1 MCYPRLPVG
10 SGLLTRVG
18 VGSSKS
24 SSLVWQA
31 QLWLCPSVTVP
42 CNSRRGQRNLWGG
55 GGGSCQIMIG
65 QLYIFVVSGL
75 YLLLIYDVIL
85 CSYFCPRWSLYLF
98 FLFLLIKS
106 PVDSVL
112 LKHLNIRDG
121 SISISA
127 LVKYSPKFS
136 VILCLVHCS
145 HHSLR
150 PCLSGTTTGIPGAPA
165 LDAEFFSPSSRFL
178 MTSCFETHGTLS
190 FSPCIS
196 LLLYPLVSK
205 AFLNLSHASL

>member
-10 SGLLTRVG
+10 SGLLTRVV
-18 VGSSKS
+18 VGSNKS
-24 SSLVWQA
+24 SSLVCDK
-31 QLWLCPSVTVP
+31 LNCVRVCLLLSRVT
-42 CNSRRGQRNLWGG
+42 RGEVKEICEV
-55 GGGSCQIMIG
+55 GGSCQIMIG

-75 YLLLIYDVIL
+75 YLLLIYDDIF

-127 LVKYSPKFS
+127 SVKYSPK
-136 VILCLVHCS
+136 LCVA
-145 HHSLR
+145 
-150 PCLSGTTTGIPGAPA
+150 LS
-165 LDAEFFSPSSRFL
+165 S
-178 MTSCFETHGTLS
+178 TL
-190 FSPCIS
+190 FP
-196 LLLYPLVSK
+196 P
-205 AFLNLSHASL
+205 FP